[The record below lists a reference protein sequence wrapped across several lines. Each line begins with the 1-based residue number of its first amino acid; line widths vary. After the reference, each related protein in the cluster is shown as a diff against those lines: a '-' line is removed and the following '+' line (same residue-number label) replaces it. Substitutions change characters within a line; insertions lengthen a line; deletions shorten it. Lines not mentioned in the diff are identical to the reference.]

1 MSTSDPPTTPASPEY
16 HQRIIAP
23 ASDVDIL
30 GHISNVA
37 IVRWIQDVAWAHSD
51 RIGLDHARYVSL
63 GAVFV
68 VRRHEVE
75 YLRSAYGGESI
86 DIFTHVQWWKA
97 AASERQTRI
106 VRSESGEVIARAKT
120 LWAYVSAST
129 MKPTRIP
136 AEVAE
141 AFGQPCGNP

>member
-1 MSTSDPPTTPASPEY
+1 MSNNPPTTLAASPEY

-23 ASDVDIL
+23 ESDVDIL

-51 RIGLDHARYVSL
+51 RIGIDHARYVSL

-75 YLRSAYGGESI
+75 YLRSAYGGEPI
-86 DIFTHVQWWKA
+86 DLYTHVQWWKGA
-97 AASERQTRI
+97 SSERQTRI
-106 VRSESGEVIARAKT
+106 VRASNGEVIAQAKT
-120 LWAYVSAST
+120 LWAYVSAAT

-136 AEVAE
+136 QEVAD